1 MKENKKVSVILC
13 FYNEEKY
20 LAQSIDSVLR
30 QTYSNF
36 ELILVNDGST
46 DYSEKIVEKYH
57 DSRIRYKTYEGNKH
71 LAYARNRGLELAT
84 GDYLAFFDGDDIMVP
99 DKLEKQVAFLDEH
112 VDIMVVSGGYSYMDG
127 EGHIEKEIIT
137 PKYLDDRH
145 IRAFFLFGN
154 CIANGAS
161 MFRRE
166 VVDKYHLF
174 LDESNS
180 ASEDWR
186 YWISVLQYGKF
197 ANINE
202 CCYYYRINHGSK
214 AKKIM
219 KSDQQ
224 KYFNKINEI
233 LEVAWKTRGFILDT
247 EDIVFIHKFLC
258 ELTQVRKPKDIVRGL
273 KLYQKIKI
281 QISILSL
288 AESDLI
294 LCFFKQRWLEGYRT
308 YWMIKKVTGIFRG
321 EK

>member
-1 MKENKKVSVILC
+1 MEVIKTEINKDKEFLKML
-13 FYNEEKY
+13 
-20 LAQSIDSVLR
+20 
-30 QTYSNF
+30 YSCG
-36 ELILVNDGST
+36 VVT
-46 DYSEKIVEKYH
+46 QY
-57 DSRIRYKTYEGNKH
+57 
-71 LAYARNRGLELAT
+71 GLEL
-84 GDYLAFFDGDDIMVP
+84 MN
-99 DKLEKQVAFLDEH
+99 
-112 VDIMVVSGGYSYMDG
+112 VSS
-127 EGHIEKEIIT
+127 
-137 PKYLDDRH
+137 
-145 IRAFFLFGN
+145 
-154 CIANGAS
+154 
-161 MFRRE
+161 
-166 VVDKYHLF
+166 
-174 LDESNS
+174 
-180 ASEDWR
+180 
-186 YWISVLQYGKF
+186 
-197 ANINE
+197 
-202 CCYYYRINHGSK
+202 YRINLYRENDIIELVYEKGNKGYKLTSK